1 MSEATEQDR
10 REATASE
17 RRRSPSRGLPRRE
30 VVAAL
35 DLGTNNC
42 RLLIAK
48 PTAGGFRVVDGFSRV
63 VRLGEQVGETGI
75 LSEAAI
81 ERTVEALSVC
91 AGKMERRNVGPKRCV
106 ATEAARRARNCKDFL
121 IRVKDRT
128 GIDLEIISSREEAE
142 LTLNGCLPL
151 LDERIPYALVFDVG
165 GGSAEIVWLR
175 IEPDRRH
182 SIVGWV
188 SLPVGVVTLT
198 ERNGGH
204 DFSRQAYKDTV
215 AEIEDML
222 APFEQRHGIRAR
234 IESGEA
240 QMLGTAGTVTTIAG
254 VTMGLK
260 RYNRT
265 LVDGSYLNLDAVHT
279 VSRNIAASSYDQRA
293 AHPSI
298 GRNRADLVVA
308 GCAMLEAVCHTW
320 PAARMRVAD
329 RGVREG
335 ILLHLTGGHQLDRQD
350 AAE

>member
-63 VRLGEQVGETGI
+63 VRLGEQVSETGI
-75 LSEAAI
+75 LLEVAI

-106 ATEAARRARNCKDFL
+106 ATEAARRARNCEDFL
-121 IRVKDRT
+121 IHVKDRT
-128 GIDLEIISSREEAE
+128 GIDIEIISSREEAG

-182 SIVGWV
+182 GIVGWV

-204 DFSRQAYKDTV
+204 DFSRQAYMDTV

-222 APFEQRHGIRAR
+222 DPFEQRHGIRAR

>member
-1 MSEATEQDR
+1 MSDATEQNQKRIAGNERWRAPSLGHSR
-10 REATASE
+10 RD
-17 RRRSPSRGLPRRE
+17 

-42 RLLIAK
+42 RLLIAR
-48 PTAGGFRVVDGFSRV
+48 PTVGGFCVVDGFSRV
-63 VRLGEQVGETGI
+63 VRLGQKVVETGV

-81 ERTVEALSVC
+81 ERTIEALLVC
-91 AGKMERRNVGPKRCV
+91 AEKMERRQVDLKRCV
-106 ATEAARRARNCKDFL
+106 ATEAARRARNCTEFL
-121 IRVKDRT
+121 IRVKDKT

-175 IEPDRRH
+175 IEPDREH

-204 DFSRQAYKDTV
+204 DFSRAAYNDTV

-222 APFEQRHGIRAR
+222 APFEQNYSIRAH
-234 IESGEA
+234 IEAGEA

-265 LVDGSYLNLDAVHT
+265 RVDGSYLKLDVVHT
-279 VSRNIAASSYDQRA
+279 VSRNLAFSSYEQRA

-308 GCAMLEAVCHTW
+308 GCAMLEAICHTW
-320 PAARMRVAD
+320 PAAHMRVAD

-335 ILLHLTGGHQLDRQD
+335 ILVHLTGGHQLDRQD